1 MLQIPSCRCTIIHQ
15 LLLIV
20 WSNFSEFSSCSLRQL
35 SIPSRGYSERHHF
48 YQEKAVHLSKLLLQF
63 HFFYS
68 NRHYYGYY
76 FGFHLNYYC
85 PDPSSKVEVT
95 IILEVLFL
103 FFFRLYFSKSITRIS
118 FTLIY
123 FNWLHL
129 RKN

>member
-1 MLQIPSCRCTIIHQ
+1 
-15 LLLIV
+15 
-20 WSNFSEFSSCSLRQL
+20 
-35 SIPSRGYSERHHF
+35 
-48 YQEKAVHLSKLLLQF
+48 
-63 HFFYS
+63 
-68 NRHYYGYY
+68 
-76 FGFHLNYYC
+76 LNYYC